1 VTEHDAPDPIAT
13 AQNLTGALGK
23 LATQVKALNDRL
35 RRTRHMV
42 WGLVISLVLDLFLT
56 AGFAA
61 VAVQARNTQQ
71 SNLALCLSSNHARHQ
86 QISLWGYVLSLGGPP
101 KTAEQ
106 RKVIAEFETHL
117 HKIYAP
123 RNCSHLSPGKP

>member
-1 VTEHDAPDPIAT
+1 VTEQPPDAIRT
-13 AQNLTGALGK
+13 AQDLTGALRGMADQ
-23 LATQVKALNDRL
+23 LGALNDRL
-35 RRTRHMV
+35 RRTRHVV
-42 WGLVISLVLDLFLT
+42 WGLVISLVLDLLLT

-71 SNLALCLSSNHARHQ
+71 SGLALCESSNHARAQ

-101 KTAEQ
+101 KTAAQ
-106 RKVIAEFETHL
+106 RKVIAEFEAHL

-123 RNCSHLSPGKP
+123 RDCSHIRSGSP